1 MIYPKIGGRVKMNE
15 NIDVRMSNYL
25 TILSNPEL
33 KKEFGMETVMAMEKA
48 LVIYTSTTAIKYVE
62 EYESK
67 RQKEESKEENSILL

>member
-1 MIYPKIGGRVKMNE
+1 MNE

>member
-1 MIYPKIGGRVKMNE
+1 MNE

-25 TILSNPEL
+25 TILSNPAL

-62 EYESK
+62 EYEARK
-67 RQKEESKEENSILL
+67 QKENDQKEFSVLS

>member
-1 MIYPKIGGRVKMNE
+1 MNE

-62 EYESK
+62 EYEARK
-67 RQKEESKEENSILL
+67 QNENDQNEFSVLS

>member
-1 MIYPKIGGRVKMNE
+1 MNE

-62 EYESK
+62 EYEARK
-67 RQKEESKEENSILL
+67 QNENDQKEFSVLS